1 MKRLIKV
8 LTVLMLISV
17 CNHEDVNAQTFDFG
31 NGIIFDSDYYAS
43 TYPDVAARYGTDF
56 NSLLNHY
63 LTSGIKEGRFPSAQT
78 KTALGGQSN
87 VAGSGQVSTLV
98 PVNKL
103 ANKKSLQKNASN
115 AEIQAAYNVAA
126 NIVTPLIGQNRT
138 DQLYSIAS
146 AIRSMVDNGYVV
158 YSSKIPHY
166 NDPYGYFVTGVGS
179 CAGET
184 RATGL
189 CLNMLGI
196 PYEHV
201 NENQWSHQWCRVAM
215 PDGSHWIVDAYGLY
229 VGPEPAPYVHPYL

>member
-1 MKRLIKV
+1 M
-8 LTVLMLISV
+8 
-17 CNHEDVNAQTFDFG
+17 
-31 NGIIFDSDYYAS
+31 
-43 TYPDVAARYGTDF
+43 
-56 NSLLNHY
+56 
-63 LTSGIKEGRFPSAQT
+63 GIKEGRFPSAQT
-78 KTALGGQSN
+78 KAALTGQGTANQATL
-87 VAGSGQVSTLV
+87 VSGLV
-98 PVNKL
+98 PVTNL
-103 ANKKSLQKNASN
+103 ANKRSLQKNASN
-115 AEIQAAYNVAA
+115 AELQAAYNVAA
-126 NIVTPLIGQNRT
+126 NIVTPLIGQSRE

-146 AIRSMVDNGYVV
+146 SIRSLVDNGYVV